1 MCQGR
6 FKADYR
12 GLGSQTQQEIKMSN
26 QTLKQSLARLES
38 ISTRNLTLEDT
49 EHLLSRT
56 RAAMTDLSE
65 KIDDTYKQ
73 LAADFTN
80 ADPFS
85 VGKARRLLS
94 RFQTQA
100 DYLTNLEES
109 LETHFHQTQIENRM
123 AERLGGQRNLRVLE
137 YGILFLIVA
146 LLGLLIY
153 DMTAGPDS
161 IRPWWLTSRSI
172 FFIDAFCCVIFMC
185 EFALRLSCAESKRF
199 VWKHHWVDFATSIPI
214 PGEAQLSRFGRLGR
228 LARFARV
235 LRLLRFARLFF
246 FLWRGMDKL
255 QDVMD
260 VKMMKKTIRWSV
272 MATLAGAFFIY
283 QLEGHGAEDNL
294 ATNPVST
301 FGKAIW
307 WSFTTVLT
315 GGFGDI
321 HNPSSTS
328 GQVLTGLLVV
338 VGMVLVGVFTATLTT
353 IFVGQQSETE
363 NENIDSIL
371 TRLDEFTALQDQSN
385 DDGSSSQ

>member
-1 MCQGR
+1 M
-6 FKADYR
+6 
-12 GLGSQTQQEIKMSN
+12 
-26 QTLKQSLARLES
+26 
-38 ISTRNLTLEDT
+38 STRNLTLDET
-49 EHLLSRT
+49 ERFLDRT
-56 RAAMTDLSE
+56 RDAMTDLSK
-65 KIDDTYKQ
+65 KIDDTHKQ
-73 LAADFTN
+73 LATDFSN

-85 VGKARRLLS
+85 IGKARRLLS

-109 LETHFHQTQIENRM
+109 LETHLHRKQIETRM
-123 AERLGGQRNLRVLE
+123 AHRLGGPRNLRALE
-137 YGILFLIVA
+137 YGILFLIVS

-153 DMTAGPDS
+153 DMTAGPDDL
-161 IRPWWLTSRSI
+161 RAWWLTSQNI
-172 FFIDAFCCVIFMC
+172 FFIDAFCCVIFMS
-185 EFALRLSCAESKRF
+185 EFILRLSCAESKRF

-214 PGEAQLSRFGRLGR
+214 PGEAQLSRFGRIAK
-228 LARFARV
+228 LARFARI

-294 ATNPVST
+294 AANPVST

-321 HNPSSTS
+321 HNPISTS

-371 TRLDEFTALQDQSN
+371 TRLDELTALQDQSHDKGGN
-385 DDGSSSQ
+385 SQ

>member
-1 MCQGR
+1 MCQGK
-6 FKADYR
+6 FKADYQ

-26 QTLKQSLARLES
+26 QLLKQSLAQLES

-49 EHLLSRT
+49 ERLLTRT
-56 RAAMTDLSE
+56 RAAMTDLSK
-65 KIDDTYKQ
+65 KIDDSYKQ
-73 LAADFTN
+73 LASDFTSS
-80 ADPFS
+80 DPFS
-85 VGKARRLLS
+85 IGKARRLLS

-109 LETHFHQTQIENRM
+109 LETHFHQKQIETRM
-123 AERLGGQRNLRVLE
+123 AQRLGGPRNLRALE

-153 DMTAGPDS
+153 DMTAGPDN

-172 FFIDAFCCVIFMC
+172 FFIDAFCCVIFMS

-283 QLEGHGAEDNL
+283 QLEGHGTEGNL

-371 TRLDEFTALQDQSN
+371 TRLDEFAALQDQSN
-385 DDGSSSQ
+385 DDGGSSQ

>member
-1 MCQGR
+1 
-6 FKADYR
+6 
-12 GLGSQTQQEIKMSN
+12 MSN
-26 QTLKQSLARLES
+26 QLLKQSLAQLES

-49 EHLLSRT
+49 ERLLTRT
-56 RAAMTDLSE
+56 RAAMTDLSK
-65 KIDDTYKQ
+65 KIDDSYKQ
-73 LAADFTN
+73 LASDFTSS
-80 ADPFS
+80 DPFS
-85 VGKARRLLS
+85 IGKARRLLS

-109 LETHFHQTQIENRM
+109 LETHFHQKQIETRM
-123 AERLGGQRNLRVLE
+123 AQRLGGPRNLRALE

-153 DMTAGPDS
+153 DMTAGPDN

-172 FFIDAFCCVIFMC
+172 FFIDAFCCVIFMS

-283 QLEGHGAEDNL
+283 QLEGHGTEDNL

-371 TRLDEFTALQDQSN
+371 TRLDEFAALQDQSN
-385 DDGSSSQ
+385 DDGGSSQ

>member
-1 MCQGR
+1 MCQGK
-6 FKADYR
+6 FKADYQ

-26 QTLKQSLARLES
+26 QLLKQSLAQLES

-56 RAAMTDLSE
+56 RAAMTDLSK
-65 KIDDTYKQ
+65 KIDDSYKQ
-73 LAADFTN
+73 LASDFTSS
-80 ADPFS
+80 DPFS
-85 VGKARRLLS
+85 IGRARRLLS

-109 LETHFHQTQIENRM
+109 LETHFHQKQIETRM
-123 AERLGGQRNLRVLE
+123 AQRLGGPRNLRALE

-153 DMTAGPDS
+153 DLTAGPDN

-172 FFIDAFCCVIFMC
+172 FFIDAFCCVIFMS

-283 QLEGHGAEDNL
+283 QLEGHGTEGNL

-371 TRLDEFTALQDQSN
+371 TRLDEFAALQDQSN
-385 DDGSSSQ
+385 DDGGSSQ

>member
-6 FKADYR
+6 FKADYQ

-146 LLGLLIY
+146 LLG
-153 DMTAGPDS
+153 
-161 IRPWWLTSRSI
+161 
-172 FFIDAFCCVIFMC
+172 
-185 EFALRLSCAESKRF
+185 
-199 VWKHHWVDFATSIPI
+199 
-214 PGEAQLSRFGRLGR
+214 
-228 LARFARV
+228 
-235 LRLLRFARLFF
+235 
-246 FLWRGMDKL
+246 
-255 QDVMD
+255 
-260 VKMMKKTIRWSV
+260 
-272 MATLAGAFFIY
+272 
-283 QLEGHGAEDNL
+283 
-294 ATNPVST
+294 
-301 FGKAIW
+301 
-307 WSFTTVLT
+307 
-315 GGFGDI
+315 
-321 HNPSSTS
+321 
-328 GQVLTGLLVV
+328 
-338 VGMVLVGVFTATLTT
+338 
-353 IFVGQQSETE
+353 
-363 NENIDSIL
+363 
-371 TRLDEFTALQDQSN
+371 
-385 DDGSSSQ
+385 

>member
-1 MCQGR
+1 MCQGQSKEHR
-6 FKADYR
+6 TV
-12 GLGSQTQQEIKMSN
+12 LENSTQQEFRMSN
-26 QTLKQSLARLES
+26 QSLKKSLSQLES
-38 ISTRNLTLEDT
+38 MSTRNLTLDET
-49 EHLLSRT
+49 ERFLDRT
-56 RAAMTDLSE
+56 RDAMTDLSK
-65 KIDDTYKQ
+65 KIDDTHKQ
-73 LAADFTN
+73 LATEFSN

-85 VGKARRLLS
+85 IGKARRLLS

-109 LETHFHQTQIENRM
+109 LETHFHRKQIETRM
-123 AERLGGQRNLRVLE
+123 AHRLGGPRNLRALE
-137 YGILFLIVA
+137 YGILFLIVS

-153 DMTAGPDS
+153 DMTAGPDDL
-161 IRPWWLTSRSI
+161 RAWWLTSQNI
-172 FFIDAFCCVIFMC
+172 FFIDAFCCVIFMS
-185 EFALRLSCAESKRF
+185 EFILRLSCAESKRF

-214 PGEAQLSRFGRLGR
+214 PGEAQLSRFGRISK

-294 ATNPVST
+294 AANPVST

-321 HNPSSTS
+321 HNPISTS

-371 TRLDEFTALQDQSN
+371 TRLDELTALQDQSHDKGGN
-385 DDGSSSQ
+385 SQ

>member
-1 MCQGR
+1 
-6 FKADYR
+6 
-12 GLGSQTQQEIKMSN
+12 MSN
-26 QTLKQSLARLES
+26 QILKDSIAQLES
-38 ISTRNLTLEDT
+38 ITTRNLTLEQT
-49 EHLLSRT
+49 EVLLSRT
-56 RAAMTDLSE
+56 RAAMSDLAERVNSE
-65 KIDDTYKQ
+65 YRI
-73 LAADFTN
+73 LARDFEN
-80 ADPFS
+80 ADPFAI
-85 VGKARRLLS
+85 GQARRLTS

-100 DYLTNLEES
+100 DYLTNLEEG
-109 LETHFHQTQIENRM
+109 LQTHFHQKQIETRM
-123 AERLGGQRNLRVLE
+123 AERLGGARNLRLLE

-146 LLGLLIY
+146 LLALLIY
-153 DMTAGPDS
+153 DMTAGADNL
-161 IRPWWLTSRSI
+161 RPWWLTSKSI
-172 FFIDAFCCVIFMC
+172 FFIDAFCCLIFMS
-185 EFALRLSCAESKRF
+185 EFGLRLFCAESKRF

-283 QLEGHGAEDNL
+283 QLEGNGAEDNL
-294 ATNPVST
+294 VANPVST

-321 HNPSSTS
+321 HNPSSAS

-371 TRLDEFTALQDQSN
+371 TRLDEFAALN
-385 DDGSSSQ
+385 EGSSEGNSSNR

>member
-1 MCQGR
+1 MCQGQSKEHR
-6 FKADYR
+6 TV
-12 GLGSQTQQEIKMSN
+12 LENSTQQEFRMSN
-26 QTLKQSLARLES
+26 QSLKKSLSQLES
-38 ISTRNLTLEDT
+38 MSTRNLTLDET
-49 EHLLSRT
+49 ERFLKRT
-56 RAAMTDLSE
+56 RAAMTDLSK
-65 KIDDTYKQ
+65 KIDDTHKQ
-73 LAADFTN
+73 LATEFSN

-85 VGKARRLLS
+85 IGKARRLLS

-109 LETHFHQTQIENRM
+109 LETHFHRKQIETRM
-123 AERLGGQRNLRVLE
+123 AHRLGGPRNLRALE
-137 YGILFLIVA
+137 YGILFLIVS

-153 DMTAGPDS
+153 DMTAGPDEL
-161 IRPWWLTSRSI
+161 RAWWLTSQNI
-172 FFIDAFCCVIFMC
+172 FFIDAFCCVIFMS
-185 EFALRLSCAESKRF
+185 EFILRLSCAESKRF

-214 PGEAQLSRFGRLGR
+214 PGEAQLSRFGRISK

-294 ATNPVST
+294 AANPVST

-321 HNPSSTS
+321 HNPISTS

-353 IFVGQQSETE
+353 IFVGQQSDTE

-371 TRLDEFTALQDQSN
+371 TRLDELTALQDQSHDKSGN
-385 DDGSSSQ
+385 SQ

>member
-1 MCQGR
+1 
-6 FKADYR
+6 
-12 GLGSQTQQEIKMSN
+12 MSN
-26 QTLKQSLARLES
+26 QTLKESLAQLES

-49 EHLLSRT
+49 ERLLSRT
-56 RAAMTDLSE
+56 RDAMSVLSK

-73 LAADFTN
+73 VSADLTN
-80 ADPFS
+80 SDPFS
-85 VGKARRLLS
+85 IGKARRLLS

-109 LETHFHQTQIENRM
+109 LETHFHQKQIENRM
-123 AERLGGQRNLRVLE
+123 AERLGGSRNLRVLE

-153 DMTAGPDS
+153 DMTGGPDDL
-161 IRPWWLTSRSI
+161 RPWLLTSQSI
-172 FFIDAFCCVIFMC
+172 FYIDAFCCVIFMS
-185 EFALRLSCAESKRF
+185 EFVLRLNCAESKRF

-214 PGEAQLSRFGRLGR
+214 PGEAQLSRFGRLGK

-294 ATNPVST
+294 AANPVST

-371 TRLDEFTALQDQSN
+371 ARLDEFSALLHQS
-385 DDGSSSQ
+385 DDGDGDSQ

>member
-6 FKADYR
+6 FKADYQ

-26 QTLKQSLARLES
+26 QLLKQSLAQLES
-38 ISTRNLTLEDT
+38 VSTRNLTLEDT
-49 EHLLSRT
+49 ERLLTRT
-56 RAAMTDLSE
+56 RAAMTDLSK
-65 KIDDTYKQ
+65 KIDDSYKQ
-73 LAADFTN
+73 LASDFTSS
-80 ADPFS
+80 DPFS
-85 VGKARRLLS
+85 IGRARRLLS

-109 LETHFHQTQIENRM
+109 LETHFHQKQIETRM
-123 AERLGGQRNLRVLE
+123 AQRLGGPRNLRALE

-153 DMTAGPDS
+153 DMTAGPDN

-172 FFIDAFCCVIFMC
+172 FFIDAFCCVIFMS

-283 QLEGHGAEDNL
+283 QLEGHGTEGNL

-371 TRLDEFTALQDQSN
+371 TRLDEFAALQDQSN
-385 DDGSSSQ
+385 DDGGSSQ

>member
-6 FKADYR
+6 FKADYQ

-26 QTLKQSLARLES
+26 QLLKQSLAQLES

-49 EHLLSRT
+49 ERLLTRT
-56 RAAMTDLSE
+56 RAAMTDLSK
-65 KIDDTYKQ
+65 KIDDSYKQ
-73 LAADFTN
+73 LASDFTSS
-80 ADPFS
+80 DPFS
-85 VGKARRLLS
+85 IGKARRLLS

-109 LETHFHQTQIENRM
+109 LETHFHQKQIETRM
-123 AERLGGQRNLRVLE
+123 AQRLGGPRNLRALE

-153 DMTAGPDS
+153 DMTAGPDN

-301 FGKAIW
+301 FSKAIW

-385 DDGSSSQ
+385 DDGGSSQ

>member
-1 MCQGR
+1 
-6 FKADYR
+6 
-12 GLGSQTQQEIKMSN
+12 MSN
-26 QTLKQSLARLES
+26 QALKQSLARMDS
-38 ISTRNLTLEDT
+38 ISTRNLSLEAT

-56 RAAMTDLSE
+56 RAAMVDLS
-65 KIDDTYKQ
+65 KKVDDTYKH
-73 LAADFTN
+73 LADDFTN

-85 VGKARRLLS
+85 IGKARRLLS

-109 LETHFHQTQIENRM
+109 LETHFHQKQIETRM
-123 AERLGGQRNLRVLE
+123 AERLGGARNLRLLE

-146 LLGLLIY
+146 LLALLIY
-153 DMTAGPDS
+153 DMTAGADDL
-161 IRPWWLTSRSI
+161 RPWLLTSKSI
-172 FFIDAFCCVIFMC
+172 FFIDAFCCLIFMS

-283 QLEGHGAEDNL
+283 QLEGNGAEDNL
-294 ATNPVST
+294 VANPVST

-321 HNPSSTS
+321 HNPSSAS

-371 TRLDEFTALQDQSN
+371 SRLDEFAALN
-385 DDGSSSQ
+385 EGSSEGNSGNR